1 MIHVIN
7 HPLIKDKLTRIRKKE
22 CESTKFRNN
31 LGEITQLMI
40 YEATK
45 HFEVKDITIETPIC
59 VTKGQKLTT
68 KIVLVPILRAGL
80 GMVDSVKELIPTA
93 AIGHIGIFRNEKTLT
108 PTEYYFKMP
117 KTLNGSNVIILD
129 PMLATGG
136 SAIAT
141 IKTLKKHNKPK
152 EIIIICIVASPEG
165 LKKITD
171 TYNDVKIYVA
181 AIDEKLDENGYIM
194 PGLGDA
200 GDRIFGTK

>member
-1 MIHVIN
+1 MIYVVD
-7 HPLIKDKLTRIRKKE
+7 HPLIKDKLTRIRRKE

-45 HFEVKDITIETPIC
+45 NFEVKSISIETPIC
-59 VTKGQKLTT
+59 ETNGFKLTT
-68 KIVLVPILRAGL
+68 SIVLVPILRAGL

-93 AIGHIGIFRNEKTLT
+93 AIGHIGIFRNEETLE
-108 PTEYYFKMP
+108 PIEYYFKMP
-117 KTLNGSNVIILD
+117 KTTDDGNVIILD

-136 SAIAT
+136 SVIAT

-152 EIIIICIVASPEG
+152 DIIIISIVASPEG
-165 LKKITD
+165 LKKIQEN
-171 TYNDVKIYVA
+171 YSDVKIYVA
-181 AIDEKLDENGYIM
+181 AIDERLSENGYIV